1 MNGGTNSDFAF
12 KTDEW
17 GQTISN
23 LTEANKAMNDT
34 ADEMRET
41 VRNALLQAG
50 LSGETAEALAEQY
63 DREILSS
70 VRQFDNDMKDYIAV
84 NQKNLD
90 AAEQMSQETNR
101 IANTSL

>member
-1 MNGGTNSDFAF
+1 MNGGSNSDFAF
-12 KTDEW
+12 RTDDWE
-17 GQTISN
+17 QTISV
-23 LTEANKAMNDT
+23 LQEANKAMNDT

-41 VRNALLQAG
+41 VKNTLLQAG

-70 VRQFDNDMKDYIAV
+70 VREFDNDMQEYINV
-84 NQKNLD
+84 NQKNLT
-90 AAEQMSQETNR
+90 AAQQMSDETKR